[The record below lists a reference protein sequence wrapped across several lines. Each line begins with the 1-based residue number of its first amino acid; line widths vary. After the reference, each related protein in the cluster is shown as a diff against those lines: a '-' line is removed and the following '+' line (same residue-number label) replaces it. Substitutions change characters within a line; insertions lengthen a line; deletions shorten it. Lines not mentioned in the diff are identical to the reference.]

1 MRVIQTE
8 CLITSDM
15 SSQLQHAQQGKREG
29 RKYIFLSQVCTA
41 RKQASHFSSSS
52 GVGVGAVSQPG
63 NGGGLLHIHRSEVW
77 GFKEEN
83 LERCLARKH
92 SLLMRVWE

>member
-1 MRVIQTE
+1 MCVIETE

-41 RKQASHFSSSS
+41 RKEPSHFSSSS
-52 GVGVGAVSQPG
+52 RVGVWAVSLPG
-63 NGGGLLHIHRSEVW
+63 NGGCVLHTGVKCGVLKKII
-77 GFKEEN
+77 
-83 LERCLARKH
+83 
-92 SLLMRVWE
+92 